1 MSLPTTR
8 TEFKEHCK
16 RRLGDGVIE
25 INASDTQLEDRID
38 EALTYYQDYHFDG
51 TEKLFLAHQITA
63 SDITNKYLPITEDV
77 IGIVR
82 ILDVGST
89 SSTNNLFNLRYQL
102 ALNDLYAFSNTRFA
116 PYYMALQNVSL
127 AEEIFSGRQTIRY
140 NRHVNRLKI
149 DIDWDKMIE
158 GEYIIIEAY
167 AIVDPSTYTDV
178 WKDRW
183 LIQYATALF
192 KRQWGENLKKFEGM
206 TMPGGVQFNG
216 QKIWDEAIEEIR
228 RLEEEMIN
236 SYSLPV
242 SDMIG

>member
-8 TEFKEHCK
+8 TEFKEHCL

-25 INASDTQLEDRID
+25 INASDVQLEDRID
-38 EALTYYQDYHFDG
+38 EALSYYQDYHFDG
-51 TEKLFLAHQITA
+51 TQKLFLSHQLTA
-63 SDITNKYLPITEDV
+63 DDITNKYLPITEDV

-82 ILDVGST
+82 ILDVGTT

-102 ALNDLYAFSNTRFA
+102 ALSDMYAFSNTRFA
-116 PYYMALQNVSL
+116 PYYMALQNVAL
-127 AEEIFSGRQTIRY
+127 AEELFSGKQGIRY
-140 NRHVNRLKI
+140 NRHVNKLHI
-149 DIDWDKMIE
+149 DVDWEAMVE
-158 GEYIIIEAY
+158 GEYVIIEAY
-167 AIVDPSTYTDV
+167 AIVDPDTYANV

-183 LIQYATALF
+183 LIQYATALM

-216 QKIWDEAIEEIR
+216 QKIWDEAVEEIR
-228 RLEEEMIN
+228 KLEEEMIT

>member
-1 MSLPTTR
+1 MSLPQTR
-8 TEFKEHCK
+8 TEFKEHCL

-25 INASDTQLEDRID
+25 INASDAQLEDRID
-38 EALTYYQDYHFDG
+38 EALTYYQDYHYDG
-51 TEKLFLAHQITA
+51 TQKLFLSHQLTA
-63 SDITNKYLPITEDV
+63 DDIANKYIPITEDI

-82 ILDVGST
+82 ILDVGTT

-102 ALNDLYAFSNTRFA
+102 ALSDLYAFSNTRFA
-116 PYYMALQNVSL
+116 PYYMALQNVAL
-127 AEEIFSGRQTIRY
+127 AEEIFAGKQGIRY
-140 NRHVNRLKI
+140 NRHVNQLKI
-149 DIDWDKMIE
+149 DVDWDIMTE
-158 GEYIIIEAY
+158 GQYVIIEAY
-167 AIVDPSTYTDV
+167 AIVDPATYADV

-183 LIQYATALF
+183 LIQYSTALF

-216 QKIWDEAIEEIR
+216 QKIWEEATEEIR
-228 RLEEEMIN
+228 RLEDEMIN